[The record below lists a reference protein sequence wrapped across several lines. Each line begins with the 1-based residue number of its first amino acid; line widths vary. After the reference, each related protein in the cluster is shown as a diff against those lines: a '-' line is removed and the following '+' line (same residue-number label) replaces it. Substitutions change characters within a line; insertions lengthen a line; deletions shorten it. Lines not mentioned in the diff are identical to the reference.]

1 MSYAYLFKYIIIGDT
16 GVGKSCLLLQFTDK
30 RFQQVHD
37 LTIGVEFGARMIT
50 IDGKQIKL
58 QIWDTA
64 GQESFRSITRS
75 YYRGA
80 AGALLVYDIT
90 RRDTFNH
97 LTSWLDDA
105 RQHANS
111 NMTIMLIGNKC
122 DLEQRRAVTFE
133 EGQQF
138 ANEHG
143 LVFLETSAK
152 TAANV
157 EEAFINTARKIY
169 EKIQQGVFDVSNESY
184 GIKVGMAAQNT
195 GGVNLNAPAGG
206 KQSSGGCC

>member
-1 MSYAYLFKYIIIGDT
+1 M
-16 GVGKSCLLLQFTDK
+16 GVN
-30 RFQQVHD
+30 
-37 LTIGVEFGARMIT
+37 
-50 IDGKQIKL
+50 IDQKQIKL

-90 RRDTFNH
+90 RRETFNH
-97 LTSWLDDA
+97 LSSWLDDA

-157 EEAFINTARKIY
+157 EEAFINTARRIY
-169 EKIQQGVFDVSNESY
+169 EKIHQGVFDVSNESY
-184 GIKVGMAAQNT
+184 GIKVGMAASAPGT
-195 GGVNLNAPAGG
+195 IGVQQTSRG
-206 KQSSGGCC
+206 SGCC